1 MLNEN
6 KLLRMLNEDELRD
19 SVLLVFSNKQDLSNA
34 MSAAE
39 MMDKLCLHG
48 LCHHQWFIQVYRA
61 TMGDRLYEGLDW
73 LLASPQKRQL
83 AITLWRS
90 EALL

>member
-1 MLNEN
+1 MLN
-6 KLLRMLNEDELRD
+6 KDKLRD

-39 MMDKLCLHG
+39 MTDKQGLHG
-48 LCHHQWFIQVYRA
+48 LCQQWFILVDRA

-73 LLASPQKRQL
+73 LLPLSRRDSWQL
-83 AITLWRS
+83 LYG
-90 EALL
+90 ALRRCCNVPWE